1 MIANNIEPYEP
12 THPGELLKDEIEC
25 RGLSQKQLADE
36 MGVSY
41 TVLNDIVNCKRPVNT
56 RFALLCEKAMG
67 IPAYMLLRLQ
77 SDYDMITAKRDK
89 TFAQRLA
96 GVRKIACQYHTS
108 NTPVSA
114 N

>member
-96 GVRKIACQYHTS
+96 GVRRIACQYHTS
-108 NTPVSA
+108 NTAVSA
-114 N
+114 S